1 MCTTVMPETRQQK
14 AAVITGLFIMPIR
27 EMKKMAVPAMESPYT
42 MPIRAVKQ
50 REESVIRHRSA
61 MSTAAIHRKEAA
73 ALYPYTTVIPEA
85 AIKRYQAVNM
95 AAVQ

>member
-1 MCTTVMPETRQQK
+1 MPETRQLK
-14 AAVITGLFIMPIR
+14 AAVIMGLFIIRIR

-50 REESVIRHRSA
+50 MEEPAIRHRSA

-73 ALYPYTTVIPEA
+73 ALYLYTTVIREA